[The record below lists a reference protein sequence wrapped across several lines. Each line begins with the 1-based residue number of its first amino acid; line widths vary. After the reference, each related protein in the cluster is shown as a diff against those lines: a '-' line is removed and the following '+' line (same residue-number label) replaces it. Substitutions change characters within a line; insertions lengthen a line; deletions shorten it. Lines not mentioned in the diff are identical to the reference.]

1 MPNLNRKVKVY
12 LTDQQRK
19 DFEEVCRRRG
29 VPAGKARRARILLMA
44 DEAHPE
50 GRRRD
55 WEIAEAAGISE
66 RQVVRVRQQFA
77 REGAEVLEPKPRP
90 PVAGKLDGRAEAVL
104 VSVCCGKAPDGRER
118 WTLQLLCDELVRLK
132 VVESVCRETVRQTL
146 KKTTSSP
153 GGSSGSAS
161 PRPTGRGSSPAWSRS
176 WTSTRSPATRGAR

>member
-1 MPNLNRKVKVY
+1 MPNLNRKVKVN
-12 LTDQQRK
+12 LTDPQREEL
-19 DFEEVCRRRG
+19 EEVCRGRS

-44 DEAHPE
+44 DESHPD

-55 WEIAEAAGISE
+55 WEIAEAVGISE

-77 REGAEVLEPKPRP
+77 REGAGVLEPKPRP

-104 VSVCCGKAPDGRER
+104 VSLCCGKAPDGRER
-118 WTLQLLCDELVRLK
+118 WTLQLLCDELARLE

-146 KKTTSSP
+146 KKTSSSP
-153 GGSSGSAS
+153 GGSIGSAS

-176 WTSTRSPATRGAR
+176 WTSTRSRMTSSTR